1 MNAELEENKEL
12 AQNRHCELEK
22 LRQDFDEVTTQN
34 EKLKVGDTPLMGSKR
49 NRFCWPTLVH
59 TCESSE
65 FMREIGMLIYFLI
78 YLLKY
83 LYP

>member
-34 EKLKVGDTPLMGSKR
+34 EKLKVGDTSLREHTMKHSADQLAYI
-49 NRFCWPTLVH
+49 LVNLH
-59 TCESSE
+59 N
-65 FMREIGMLIYFLI
+65 L
-78 YLLKY
+78 
-83 LYP
+83 